1 MVLKIMKTIRILG
14 GGLSGLTA
22 AINLKRAGVDVEVHE
37 RKRFCGKH
45 TNDFQFLENWIF
57 EDDALATLQNLNI
70 KTDFY
75 IKPWY
80 SLEFISPSLNK
91 CLKRSSRPL
100 MYLLKRGPM
109 EDTFDHAL
117 QKQAIDAGIP
127 IIFRSKLDAD
137 DADFIANGA
146 KEPDYIVTGITFP
159 FDHPDKAITL
169 FDDRLSLG
177 MYSYFIVD
185 DNLGEIASIN
195 PADRKDHKARFD
207 LTVKRFE
214 EILNFKVSTITYRFA
229 APASLSFFKNA
240 KINNQCFIGEAAG
253 FQDCLAGFGMMYALK
268 SGYHA
273 AQSIIRKEDYN
284 RLWQA
289 DMLKPMA
296 VSRTNRFL
304 FKRLSNDGYEKLVKM
319 LDSQNS
325 AIVKLLGGDDLQHIL
340 RKIYNHSLSYF
351 LRPLV
356 FWKRLTPIY
365 KFILS
370 LVGGGRC

>member
-1 MVLKIMKTIRILG
+1 MIRILG

-37 RKRFCGKH
+37 RQRFCGKP
-45 TNDFQFLENWIF
+45 TNDFQFLENWTF
-57 EDDALATLQNLNI
+57 EDDALAILQNLNI
-70 KTDFY
+70 QTDFY

-91 CLKRSSRPL
+91 CLKRSSQPL
-100 MYLLKRGPM
+100 MYLLKRGPR
-109 EDTFDHAL
+109 EGAIDHAL
-117 QKQAIDAGIP
+117 QKQATNAGIP
-127 IIFRSKLDAD
+127 IIFRSKLNAD
-137 DADFIANGA
+137 DADIIATGI
-146 KEPDYIVTGITFP
+146 KEPTFIVTGITFP
-159 FDHPDKAITL
+159 FDHPDEAITL
-169 FDDRLSLG
+169 FDDRLALG
-177 MYSYFIVD
+177 IYSYFIVN
-185 DNLGEIASIN
+185 DNVGEIASIN
-195 PADRKDHKARFD
+195 PADRKDHKARFE

-214 EILNFKVSTITYRFA
+214 EILNFKVTTVTCRFA
-229 APASLSFFKNA
+229 APVSLHFLKDARTN
-240 KINNQCFIGEAAG
+240 KQCIIGEAAG

-273 AQSIIRKEDYN
+273 AQSIVRNEDYD

-304 FKRLSNDGYEKLVKM
+304 FERLSNDGYEKLVKM

-340 RKIYNHSLSYF
+340 KKVYNHSLSYF

-356 FWKRLTPIY
+356 FWRRLTPIY
-365 KFILS
+365 KLILS
-370 LVGGGRC
+370 LAGGGRC

>member
-1 MVLKIMKTIRILG
+1 MKTIRILG

-22 AINLKRAGVDVEVHE
+22 AINLKHAGVDVEVHE

-45 TNDFQFLENWIF
+45 TNDFQFLENWTF
-57 EDDALATLQNLNI
+57 EDDALVILRNLNI
-70 KTDFY
+70 QTDFY
-75 IKPWY
+75 LKPWY

-91 CLKRSSRPL
+91 CLKRSSQPL
-100 MYLLKRGPM
+100 MYLLKRGPL
-109 EDTFDHAL
+109 EGAIDYAL
-117 QKQAIDAGIP
+117 QKQATDAAIP
-127 IIFRSKLDAD
+127 IIFRSKLNAD
-137 DADFIANGA
+137 DADIIATGL
-146 KEPDYIVTGITFP
+146 KEPNFMVSGITFP

-177 MYSYFIVD
+177 MYSFFIVN
-185 DNLGEIASIN
+185 DNIGEIASIN

-214 EILNFKVSTITYRFA
+214 EILNFKVSAITYRFA
-229 APASLSFFKNA
+229 APGSLYFLKNA
-240 KINNQCFIGEAAG
+240 RINNQCFIGEAAG

-273 AQSIIRKEDYN
+273 ARSIIRNEDYN

-289 DMLKPMA
+289 DLLKPMA

-304 FKRLSNDGYEKLVKM
+304 FERLSNDGYEKLVKM
-319 LDSQNS
+319 FDSRNS

-340 RKIYNHSLSYF
+340 KKIYNHALAYF

-370 LVGGGRC
+370 LAGGGRC